1 MLILRQMFDYRA
13 LIMENKLNKF
23 SLLILIATVGVV
35 SVIAQTANSTPEMT
49 IKNFYSWY
57 VGEIAKNKF
66 PLAKQPT
73 KLKQFITAR
82 CYNENKR
89 AYDKNEFD
97 ADYFIAAQDYDE
109 KWATN
114 VKVSNVKIIGNK
126 ATANVILDGKGN
138 FDSKLKLK
146 LIKEKNTWK
155 IDVIEGQ

>member
-1 MLILRQMFDYRA
+1 M
-13 LIMENKLNKF
+13 NKF
-23 SLLILIATVGVV
+23 NKFILLILIATVCRFSVV
-35 SVIAQTANSTPEMT
+35 AQTTNSTPEAT
-49 IKNFYSWY
+49 IKNFYAWY
-57 VGEIAKNKF
+57 VREIVKNKF
-66 PLAKQPT
+66 PLTEQPAKM
-73 KLKQFITAR
+73 KQLITIR

-114 VKVSNVKIIGNK
+114 VKVSNVKIVGNK
-126 ATANVILDGKGN
+126 ATANVILDGKGD

-146 LIKEKNTWK
+146 LIKEKGTWK

>member
-1 MLILRQMFDYRA
+1 
-13 LIMENKLNKF
+13 MENKLNKF
-23 SLLILIATVGVV
+23 ILLILIATGCGLSVV
-35 SVIAQTANSTPEMT
+35 AQTANSTPEAT
-49 IKNFYSWY
+49 IKNFYAWY
-57 VGEIAKNKF
+57 VREIVKNKF
-66 PLAKQPT
+66 PLSEQPAKM
-73 KLKQFITAR
+73 KQFITVR

-114 VKVSNVKIIGNK
+114 VKVTNVKIVGNK
-126 ATANVILDGKGN
+126 ASASVILDGKGD

-146 LIKEKNTWK
+146 LIKEKDTWK